1 MPDSMPDSIT
11 DSIADAVKVDGRRL
25 RSDRSRQ
32 VIIQSMLQLIK
43 EGNLVPTAQQ
53 VADHA
58 NVGIRSVFR
67 HFEDMESIFATGDEL
82 LRDDFAN
89 INNQIDHNGTLQ
101 ERIRGAADYHANL
114 YETASNVMRSTN
126 TRRWNSE
133 VLQTNYAKYQ
143 RKIRSDLD
151 LRLPELSKLS
161 PSKREAADGIASFEF
176 WDRLRDNQS
185 MSVTASTDI
194 VVEML
199 NAILG

>member
-1 MPDSMPDSIT
+1 MPDSLQN
-11 DSIADAVKVDGRRL
+11 SIADTAGKVDGRRL

-43 EGNLVPTAQQ
+43 EGNLAPTAQQ

-67 HFEDMESIFATGDEL
+67 HFEDMESIFASGDEL

-89 INNQIDHNGTLQ
+89 INNQTDHNGTLQ

-126 TRRWNSE
+126 TRRWNSD
-133 VLQTNYAKYQ
+133 VLQTNYARYQ
-143 RKIRSDLD
+143 LKIRSDLD
-151 LRLPELSKLS
+151 LRLPELSQLS
-161 PSKREAADGIASFEF
+161 PSKREAVDAIASFEF

-185 MSVTASTDI
+185 MSIAASTDL

-199 NAILG
+199 DTILG